1 MGLREFTFRRV
12 LWKNIKNTAE
22 KFNAS
27 FHLFYLYWLN
37 QTNSIHIINRHILF
51 YEAKT
56 HRINEYIPGYKCTYC
71 INGNPHFYTYYTSW
85 KKMRLL
91 FEKQCTELL
100 NSILLC
106 LQFPKHWRNIHIYS
120 ITSTHNT
127 SMVAPSLKLNTT
139 RVTRVIDEHLEFP
152 HLHIWYEGP
161 SLFMKT
167 RNNLWVSQMLGR
179 KEINLLCSRQIDSV
193 LLLCRWNAPHIQ
205 RTSIYYFSCVYIH
218 DCASLLKLCKKSP
231 YFLRTISFIKQ
242 SIIRIQFQVFNNTG
256 M

>member
-1 MGLREFTFRRV
+1 MKQKHIESMNISQDTSAHIASMGIRIFIRTILLERKWDYFLRNNV
-12 LWKNIKNTAE
+12 
-22 KFNAS
+22 
-27 FHLFYLYWLN
+27 
-37 QTNSIHIINRHILF
+37 
-51 YEAKT
+51 
-56 HRINEYIPGYKCTYC
+56 G
-71 INGNPHFYTYYTSW
+71 
-85 KKMRLL
+85 
-91 FEKQCTELL
+91 TELL

-120 ITSTHNT
+120 IRSTHNT